1 MIAEDAQRLARRLF
15 AAYPDVPLRDG
26 TEGTYVEFFG
36 ELDQE
41 PATAVVSDLIRTS
54 SRLPTI
60 ADVRRRLAEV
70 ELGLPSPLEA
80 YHSLFEPGSS
90 LHPLTRYVAEIFGGT
105 YNIRTSDAP
114 AATRKQFLDFYDDLR
129 KEAVRRGAL
138 PRAVTDGS
146 RAAAATAA
154 EEEPAEQPSI
164 WTTIRSRFAEL
175 PEDEQGRRR
184 SEARR
189 RLLEERE
196 VSPDWLA
203 QPLVEHET
211 LRTFAEERGWL
222 ELTAG

>member
-1 MIAEDAQRLARRLF
+1 VIAEDAQRLARRLF
-15 AAYPDVPLRDG
+15 AAYPDVPLREG
-26 TEGTYVEFFG
+26 TEATYVQFLG
-36 ELDQE
+36 ELDAE
-41 PATAVVSDLIRTS
+41 PAEAAIADLVRTS

-60 ADVRRRLAEV
+60 ADVRRRLAEAA
-70 ELGLPSPLEA
+70 LGLPSPLEA
-80 YHSLFEPGSS
+80 YHSLFEPAVE

-105 YNIRTSDAP
+105 YNVRTSDAP

-129 KEAVRRGAL
+129 QETVRRGAL
-138 PRAVTDGS
+138 PRAVADGS
-146 RAAAATAA
+146 GPAA
-154 EEEPAEQPSI
+154 EDEPPEQPSV
-164 WTTIRSRFAEL
+164 WTTIQSRFAEL
-175 PEDEQGRRR
+175 PEEEQGRRR

-211 LRTFAEERGWL
+211 LRTFAEEHGWL